1 MLWKTSKT
9 SFKSLQVEPL
19 NQQVLNLHKAQ
30 ALHLFDM
37 QRFIVKFPEL
47 HFHAQR
53 FTITWERQN
62 LTTVWKPIKSA
73 WDF

>member
-53 FTITWERQN
+53 FTIT
-62 LTTVWKPIKSA
+62 
-73 WDF
+73 